1 MRLGGEGLE
10 IVEWRGR
17 LVGKGSEREMREK
30 KWRVWVVE
38 GIKRGLRR
46 RDDYRI
52 ERGNRIRVYYRELNN
67 WA

>member
-46 RDDYRI
+46 RDNYRI
-52 ERGNRIRVYYRELNN
+52 KRGNRIRVYYRELKN
-67 WA
+67 